1 MSRLSICHAFV
12 IFPAAYSRFVNN
24 PLRVWRLCRYGRK
37 RQARQDSLSLCRGDC
52 QGGIHVPVGVKV
64 VEDGGGKSVLDATGH
79 AAGFV
84 VDSADGVVIS
94 GLTVKGA

>member
-1 MSRLSICHAFV
+1 
-12 IFPAAYSRFVNN
+12 
-24 PLRVWRLCRYGRK
+24 
-37 RQARQDSLSLCRGDC
+37 
-52 QGGIHVPVGVKV
+52 